1 MSEYTHTA
9 LSRRIDAGLAWLRTR
24 TGVRILGV
32 LTLLAAGFALFLAVS
47 KPDPFAFSKT
57 YYAEMD
63 SVKGL
68 GRIDRDIRL
77 AGVNVGHIG
86 AVEQVGD
93 DAVIELVMEQDIP
106 VKADATVRLRP
117 HTLFEG
123 SGFIDLSPGS
133 PSASALEE
141 GDVIPREQTSIYTSL
156 DEATRLLRKPI
167 RESLRDLLEVGA
179 KTLRGE
185 AIEGTQ
191 QLLEVAPELM
201 RQLGPTARA
210 IQGEH
215 RTELSGAI
223 RGLSATVRGVA
234 AREERIG
241 PFLASANRTLAALEV
256 DGGEPLDATLA
267 ALPGALE
274 ELVDGAPSVLALIDR
289 ADGLAAAVNPAFA
302 DLTPAAAELRPLL
315 EKATPILEDVTPMIS
330 DLQIVLAPLAD
341 AAPVIVKLINKLE
354 PGSRLLADS
363 VLPVLNG
370 PSRLGLPTYMQLL
383 NSFAGVLGASRPYQ
397 LPSTPTG
404 SGHMI
409 RLGMHLN
416 PDSFFTATA
425 CDSVGLI
432 NPDALVAL
440 QGTGLCP

>member
-1 MSEYTHTA
+1 MTE
-9 LSRRIDAGLAWLRTR
+9 SRLNRSIDAGIAWLRTR
-24 TGVRILGV
+24 TGIRILGV
-32 LTLLAAGFALFLAVS
+32 IALALAGFALFLAVS
-47 KPDPFAFSKT
+47 KPDPFAYSRT

-86 AVEQVGD
+86 GVTQTGD

-106 VKADATVRLRP
+106 VKEDATVRLRP

-123 SGFIDLSPGS
+123 SGFVDLSPGS
-133 PSASALEE
+133 PSAPDLEE
-141 GDVIPREQTSIYTSL
+141 GGVIPRAQTSIYTSL
-156 DEATRLLRKPI
+156 DEATRVLRKPI
-167 RESLRDLLEVGA
+167 RESLRDLLEVSA
-179 KTLRGE
+179 KTLRDE

-191 QLLEVAPELM
+191 QLLKLAPRLL
-201 RQLGPTARA
+201 RQLGPTSRA

-215 RTELSGAI
+215 RKELAGAI
-223 RGLSATVRGVA
+223 SGFSETVRGVA

-274 ELVDGAPSVLALIDR
+274 ELIAGTPDVLALIDR

-302 DLTPAAAELRPLL
+302 DLTPAAAELKPLL
-315 EKATPILEDVTPMIS
+315 EKATPILEDVAPMIS

-341 AAPVIVKLINKLE
+341 AAPVIVKLIDKLE

-363 VLPVLNG
+363 VLPVLSG
-370 PSRLGLPTYMQLL
+370 PSRLGLPTYIQLL
-383 NSFAGVLGASRPYQ
+383 NSFAGILGASRPYQ
-397 LPSTPTG
+397 THAQGPAG

-409 RLGMHLN
+409 RLGTYLD
-416 PDSFFTATA
+416 PESFFTAPA
-425 CDSVGLI
+425 CDSIALI
-432 NPDALVAL
+432 NPDAAVAL
-440 QGTGLCP
+440 QGAGLCP